1 MLSPGFSTI
10 TFSSMV
16 TSSLSLY
23 HIIIFLSIVSVFVWL
38 LVAWQR
44 IHLYHERIYLSV
56 LEPYGK
62 ALVFIL
68 VVAVYLRSLSLAG
81 YVISLHARFF
91 AEEQYVEIDAVS
103 LEIFESRYTEGSAS
117 PDSILR

>member
-1 MLSPGFSTI
+1 MRFSTVKVDAVARVQHHH
-10 TFSSMV
+10 FLFDGNFE
-16 TSSLSLY
+16 LSLY

-91 AEEQYVEIDAVS
+91 AEEQYVEIDAVKV
-103 LEIFESRYTEGSAS
+103 
-117 PDSILR
+117 D